1 MARRK
6 SLPTPAAA
14 ASKTSVTARPSKGAL
29 GGGLEGAER
38 TTRETARWAPPMGP
52 PDSVINTVKPM
63 ADARG
68 RDMATNDGYALGAV
82 ALHRDSI
89 VGTEFRLNAA
99 PNWRALNVD
108 EAWAEEFQMV
118 VEARFH
124 TLAESPSCWL
134 DASRRM
140 TLTEMIRLAVGS
152 FVMTGEFL
160 ATAEWIKNDPTRPL
174 RTAMQV
180 VSPDRLSNPDDASD
194 TMTLR
199 RGVHYNLQG
208 RPLRYSI
215 RRAHPG
221 DVTAFAERYDW
232 RTVPAETPWGRQQV
246 LHVMEQRI
254 PEQSRGIADMTS
266 VLKHMRMTKQF
277 QEVVLQN
284 AVVNA
289 TYAAAIESEM
299 PNDQLVTA
307 MGGNQE
313 GVENAVNWYLG
324 TLSEY
329 LQSSRNIAID
339 GVKIPHLFP
348 GTKLNMQLAGNP
360 GGVGVEFETSL
371 LRHIAAGLG
380 LSYEEFARD
389 YTKTNYSSARASMA
403 TTWRYMQ
410 TRKKIVAD
418 KIGDAVYR
426 LVVEEEI
433 ANNMLPL
440 PRGKTRSWFYEPLVK
455 DALCRA
461 TWIGASRG
469 QIDELKET
477 EAAVLRIE
485 KGISTLEEECARLGK
500 DFRDVI
506 SQRAREKKLLVA
518 EGLWVDPAPPSGSQN
533 RDTSRSTSSKG
544 GSQRDAA
551 EDEA

>member
-1 MARRK
+1 MAGRK
-6 SLPTPAAA
+6 SLPKVAATP
-14 ASKTSVTARPSKGAL
+14 KTSVTVRPSKGAL

-89 VGTEFRLNAA
+89 VGSEFRLNAA
-99 PNWRALNVD
+99 PNWRALGAD
-108 EAWAEEFQMV
+108 EEWAEEFQMV

-124 TLAESPSCWL
+124 TLAESPACWL
-134 DASRRM
+134 DVSRRL

-152 FVMTGEFL
+152 FVMSGEFL

-180 VSPDRLSNPDDASD
+180 VSPDRLSNPNEGAD

-199 RGVHYNLQG
+199 RGVHYNTQG
-208 RPLRYSI
+208 RPLRYSF

-221 DVTAFAERYDW
+221 DATAFAERYDW

-313 GVENAVNWYLG
+313 GVENAVNWYLE
-324 TLSEY
+324 TLAGY
-329 LQSSRNIAID
+329 LQNSRNIAID

-418 KIGDAVYR
+418 KTADAVYR

-433 ANNMLPL
+433 ANNALPL

-461 TWIGASRG
+461 SWIGAARG

-506 SQRAREKKLLVA
+506 AQRAREKKLLVA
-518 EGLWVDPAPPSGSQN
+518 EGLWVDPAPPAGSEN
-533 RDTSRSTSSKG
+533 RNPSRSSPSKG
-544 GSQRDAA
+544 RSGREDA
-551 EDEA
+551 ENEE

>member
-6 SLPTPAAA
+6 SLPAEPKKANA
-14 ASKTSVTARPSKGAL
+14 VVVARPNGMAL

-38 TTRETARWAPPMGP
+38 TSRETVRWAPAMGT
-52 PDSVINTVKPM
+52 PDSIINPVKPL

-68 RDMATNDGYALGAV
+68 RDIATNDGYALGAV
-82 ALHRDSI
+82 SLHRDSI
-89 VGTEFRLNAA
+89 VGSEFRLNAA
-99 PNWRALNVD
+99 PNWRALGAS
-108 EAWAEEFQMV
+108 EEWAEEFQMV
-118 VEARFH
+118 AEARFH
-124 TLAESPSCWL
+124 TIAESPSCWL
-134 DASRRM
+134 DAARRM
-140 TLTEMIRLAVGS
+140 TLTEMVRLAVGS
-152 FVMTGEFL
+152 YVMAGEFI
-160 ATAEWIKNDPTRPL
+160 ATAEWIRNDPSRPL
-174 RTAMQV
+174 RTAMQI
-180 VSPDRLSNPDDASD
+180 VSPDRLSNPNDLSD
-194 TMTLR
+194 TAALR
-199 RGVHYNLQG
+199 RGVHINAQG
-208 RPLRYSI
+208 RPLRYSF

-221 DVTAFAERYDW
+221 DPTAFADRYDW
-232 RTVPAETPWGRQQV
+232 RTVPAETPWGRLQV
-246 LHVMEQRI
+246 LHVMEQRLAD
-254 PEQSRGIADMTS
+254 QNRGISDMTS

-299 PNDQLVTA
+299 PTDQIVTA
-307 MGGNQE
+307 MGGGQE
-313 GVENAVNWYLG
+313 GVENAVGWYLE
-324 TLSEY
+324 TLSSY
-329 LQSSRNIAID
+329 LSNSRNIMLD

-418 KIGDAVYR
+418 KVADAIYR

-433 ANNMLPL
+433 ANGNLPL

-461 TWIGASRG
+461 TWIGAARG

-477 EAAVLRIE
+477 EAAALRVE
-485 KGISTLEEECARLGK
+485 KGFSTLEQECARLGY
-500 DFRDVI
+500 DFRDI
-506 SQRAREKKLLVA
+506 IAQRAREKKLLVA
-518 EGLWVDPAPPSGSQN
+518 EGLWVDPAPAGPSNGNQN
-533 RDTSRSTSSKG
+533 RSSS
-544 GSQRDAA
+544 SQRREGREDA
-551 EDEA
+551 ENEE

>member
-1 MARRK
+1 MARRPK
-6 SLPTPAAA
+6 SLPTI
-14 ASKTSVTARPSKGAL
+14 TVNRPTPQAM

-38 TTRETARWAPPMGP
+38 TSRETARWAPNMGP
-52 PDSVINTVKPM
+52 PDAVINLAKPL

-68 RDMATNDGYALGAV
+68 RDMAMNDGYTLGAV

-89 VGTEFRLNAA
+89 VGAEFRLNAT
-99 PNWRALNVD
+99 PNWRALGVS
-108 EAWAEEFQMV
+108 EGWAEEFQLV

-124 TLAESPSCWL
+124 TIAESPACWL
-134 DASRRM
+134 DASRRL
-140 TLTEMIRLAVGS
+140 TLTEMVRLAVGS
-152 FVMTGEFL
+152 FCVCGEFL
-160 ATAEWIKNDPTRPL
+160 ATAEWVRNDPTRPL
-174 RTAMQV
+174 RTAMQM
-180 VSPDRLSNPDDASD
+180 VSPDRLSNPNDLSD
-194 TMTLR
+194 SMNLR
-199 RGVHYNLQG
+199 RGVRTDRFG
-208 RPLRYSI
+208 RPTRYCI
-215 RRAHPG
+215 RRAHPH
-221 DVTAFAERYDW
+221 DMTAQMERYEW
-232 RTVPAETPWGRQQV
+232 REVPAETPWGRLQV
-246 LHVMEQRI
+246 LHVMEQRL
-254 PEQSRGIADMTS
+254 PDQTRGIADMTS
-266 VLKHMRMTKQF
+266 VLKQMRMTKQF

-289 TYAAAIESEM
+289 TFAAAIESEM
-299 PNDQLVTA
+299 PSDQIVQA
-307 MGGNQE
+307 MGGSAE
-313 GVENAVNWYLG
+313 GVDNALGWYLEN
-324 TLSEY
+324 LSSY
-329 LQSSRNIAID
+329 LSSSRNISLD

-418 KIGDAVYR
+418 KVADAVYR

-433 ANNMLPL
+433 ANGNLPL
-440 PRGKTRSWFYEPLVK
+440 PTGKTRAWFYEPLVK

-461 TWIGASRG
+461 TWIGAARG

-477 EAAVLRIE
+477 EAAALRIE
-485 KGISTLEEECARLGK
+485 KGLSTLEQECARLGH

-506 SQRAREKKLLVA
+506 TQRAREKRLLEQA
-518 EGLWVDPAPPSGSQN
+518 GLWVDPAANRLAPGAEAPRGRSGN
-533 RDTSRSTSSKG
+533 EEEG
-544 GSQRDAA
+544 A
-551 EDEA
+551 EE